1 MPAVAQANCRAPYY
15 ELPFHLRPQH
25 RALTQAGFLSRAA
38 ADHLLFGDPLPVEAP
53 LRKGEVG
60 RPRLQRVVAAVSA
73 MSGVHERHILGSRRF
88 KFSVNA
94 RSVVIMA
101 LLSQGFSFCAIGR
114 ALGRDHSTIIYAKD
128 EWERR
133 AKRYPA
139 MAEMLPRAIEAA
151 A

>member
-1 MPAVAQANCRAPYY
+1 
-15 ELPFHLRPQH
+15 
-25 RALTQAGFLSRAA
+25 
-38 ADHLLFGDPLPVEAP
+38 
-53 LRKGEVG
+53 
-60 RPRLQRVVAAVSA
+60 
-73 MSGVHERHILGSRRF
+73 MSGVHERDILGPARF
-88 KFSVNA
+88 KFCVNA

-128 EWERR
+128 EWEGRS
-133 AKRYPA
+133 KRYPA